1 VGSFGDKLMNLKPIV
16 RTFKYGR
23 HTVTLETGAIGR
35 QADSAVMASMD
46 DTTVLATVVCNRNE
60 EVEGRDFFPLTVNY
74 QERSYAAG
82 KIPVSF
88 FRREGRATEGETLIS
103 RLIDRPLR
111 PLFPDGFVNEV
122 QVVVTVMS
130 ANPEIPTDIISI
142 IAASAALASSGLPWN
157 GPLGAARVGYIDGQY
172 VLNPLTSES
181 KVSDLD
187 LVVAGSEKAV
197 VMVESEANCLPESV
211 MLGAVMFGHEQQQTV
226 IKEIEEFAKQVN
238 RPVWDW
244 VKPAE
249 DTALIEAVK
258 ADAEAAVGDAFRI
271 VDKLERQNKL
281 AEIQKATAEKI
292 KASKEEWAEKD
303 NEIAK
308 IFFELERNIVRER
321 ILSGEKRIDGRTLRM
336 IRPIT
341 IATGILPRVHGS
353 ALFTRGETQSI
364 GTCTLG
370 SERDAQTF
378 EDMSGVRSDRFILH
392 YNFPPYCVGE
402 IGLIGSPKR
411 REIGHGRLAKRALK
425 AVLPPLDK
433 FPYTIRVVSEITE
446 SNGSSSMASVCSGC
460 LSLLDAGVP
469 IKAPVAGIAM
479 GLVKEDDRV
488 AILTDIMG
496 DEDHLG
502 DMDFK
507 VAGTR
512 DGVTAL
518 QMDIKTD
525 GITREIMQNALT
537 DAHAARIHLLN
548 VMQKAIPEPR
558 QTLSPYAPRVVT
570 IKVPANKVKEI
581 IGKGGFNVR
590 SIQADTNSQ
599 IDIDDDGTV
608 KISAT
613 SQLSAES
620 AIKRINDLL
629 VEVEVGKDYD
639 GKVVRITDFGAF
651 VNILPGRDGLVHISQ
666 ITEER
671 VENVNDYLRVGDD
684 VRVRVLDI
692 DNTGRI
698 RLSIKAITE
707 EQNKAKAAVETPV
720 EATEQETVQVEE
732 QVVEQQPEMPN
743 PYENSPREDQQ

>member
-1 VGSFGDKLMNLKPIV
+1 MNLKPIV

-599 IDIDDDGTV
+599 IDIEDDGTV

-698 RLSIKAITE
+698 RLSIKAITD
-707 EQNKAKAAVETPV
+707 EQNKANAAVETPTEV
-720 EATEQETVQVEE
+720 TEQETVQVED
-732 QVVEQQPEMPN
+732 QVVEQQAEMPN

>member
-1 VGSFGDKLMNLKPIV
+1 MGSFGDKLMNLKPIV

-411 REIGHGRLAKRALK
+411 REIGHVRLAKRALK

-599 IDIDDDGTV
+599 IDIEDDGTV

-629 VEVEVGKDYD
+629 VEVEAGKDYD

-698 RLSIKAITE
+698 RLSIKAITD
-707 EQNKAKAAVETPV
+707 EQNKANAAVEAPTEV
-720 EATEQETVQVEE
+720 TEQETVQVED
-732 QVVEQQPEMPN
+732 QVVEQQAEMPN

>member
-1 VGSFGDKLMNLKPIV
+1 MNLKPIV

-23 HTVTLETGAIGR
+23 HTITLETGAIGR

-46 DTTVLATVVCNRNE
+46 DTTVFATVVCNKKE
-60 EVEGRDFFPLTVNY
+60 EVAGRDFFPLTVNY

-142 IAASAALASSGLPWN
+142 IAASAALATSGLPWN

-172 VLNPLTSES
+172 VLNPLTQES

-211 MLGAVMFGHEQQQTV
+211 MLGAVMFGHEQQQAV

-238 RPVWDW
+238 RPQWDW
-244 VKPAE
+244 VKPE
-249 DTALIEAVK
+249 ENTALIEAVK
-258 ADAEAAVGDAFRI
+258 ADAAEAVGEAFRI
-271 VDKLERQNKL
+271 VDKLERQDKL
-281 AEIQKATAEKI
+281 AEIQKATAEKL

-321 ILSGEKRIDGRTLRM
+321 ILAGEKRIDGRTLRM

-402 IGLIGSPKR
+402 TGLIGSPKR

-425 AVLPPLDK
+425 AVLPSLEQ

-558 QTLSPYAPRVVT
+558 TEISPYAPRLVT
-570 IKVPANKVKEI
+570 IKVPANKVKEV

-590 SIQADTNSQ
+590 SIQTDTNCQ
-599 IDIDDDGTV
+599 IDIEDDGTV
-608 KISAT
+608 KILAS
-613 SQLSAES
+613 SQLSADA

-629 VEVEVGKDYD
+629 VEVEVGHDYD

-666 ITEER
+666 ITQER
-671 VENVNDYLRVGDD
+671 VENVADYLQVGDT

-698 RLSIKAITE
+698 RLSIKAITDEQAAQKAQE
-707 EQNKAKAAVETPV
+707 EAPAEAVEAAA
-720 EATEQETVQVEE
+720 EAVAETVEQEAPVA
-732 QVVEQQPEMPN
+732 QQEPKVSVD
-743 PYENSPREDQQ
+743 PYENSPRGEQQ